1 MVSENVLFFNY
12 KGDFV
17 LETNQNKV
25 YDRFYQDYDTEL
37 ALEKYGIFV
46 IENTYYKLDGSIA
59 FVSKYRHNLPFNLDG
74 KAKVSKGYGKGW
86 KFINTKGER
95 VK

>member
-1 MVSENVLFFNY
+1 MNVDYDIEGYNSNY
-12 KGDFV
+12 KDAYN
-17 LETNQNKV
+17 L
-25 YDRFYQDYDTEL
+25 EL

-46 IENTYYKLDGSIA
+46 VKNTYYKLDGSIA
-59 FVSKYRHNLPFNLDG
+59 FISKYRHNLPFNLDG

-86 KFINTKGER
+86 KYINTKGER